1 MAHGLPK
8 DDLYILP
15 DLPEL
20 RVEMGERL
28 RNLRLRRGWLQ
39 CHVADYLGISAHRLK
54 AYEYGDNAVPYDV
67 LYGLCDLYEVSA
79 DVLLGLVEDED
90 EDAE

>member
-15 DLPEL
+15 DLRDL

-28 RNLRLRRGWLQ
+28 RDLRLHRGWQQ
-39 CHVADYLGISAHRLK
+39 CDVAQYLGISAHRLK

-67 LYGLCDLYEVSA
+67 LLGLCDLYEVSA
-79 DVLLGLVEDED
+79 DYLLGLMEDEA
-90 EDAE
+90 AE